1 MHRAIYNILL
11 PRTGWHLIPFPPPQR
26 VHGRTLRHNQTVNKK
41 TYTKTLGK
49 YNKKRAPK
57 AATQAYGSLQKRNF
71 RWLTVVTLVL
81 SLQRTSV
88 LLWIIAVIQLKLLT
102 LQVTNEGEHKKY
114 KTYPSLGSRASPR
127 GEVRLSDIRAIRQ
140 LPSRSDTSIWS
151 VCISFQYKLP
161 PIQSTAS
168 PLRNKFLS
176 TSCQAKLPNFHVRV
190 DNKEI

>member
-1 MHRAIYNILL
+1 M
-11 PRTGWHLIPFPPPQR
+11 
-26 VHGRTLRHNQTVNKK
+26 
-41 TYTKTLGK
+41 
-49 YNKKRAPK
+49 
-57 AATQAYGSLQKRNF
+57 
-71 RWLTVVTLVL
+71 TLVL

-88 LLWIIAVIQLKLLT
+88 LLRIIAVIQLKLLT

-127 GEVRLSDIRAIRQ
+127 GEVRLSDIRAIRH

-168 PLRNKFLS
+168 PLRNKLLS

-190 DNKEI
+190 DNKETKRQIQDNNFSKQIISWWRKSKTILIDEKKNETNNFL

>member
-1 MHRAIYNILL
+1 MDDWKQQLGKRSCKNEILTNNQGKKYN
-11 PRTGWHLIPFPPPQR
+11 TKKHLKVNNFYSRRR
-26 VHGRTLRHNQTVNKK
+26 VLRIKCLWESWVTD
-41 TYTKTLGK
+41 KTLQ
-49 YNKKRAPK
+49 
-57 AATQAYGSLQKRNF
+57 TLQKRNF

-88 LLWIIAVIQLKLLT
+88 LLRIIAVIQLKLLT

-127 GEVRLSDIRAIRQ
+127 GEVRLSDIRAIRH

-151 VCISFQYKLP
+151 VCISVQYKLP

-168 PLRNKFLS
+168 PLRNKLLG
-176 TSCQAKLPNFHVRV
+176 TSCQAKLPNLHVRV